1 MIEAIKTFFTQ
12 TFPPQLAVFF
22 CSMIPIIELRGA
34 IPLGCVLGLPFWQ
47 SFLISIVG
55 NLIPAPFILL
65 FIHKIIEWLK
75 RFKLT
80 RKMALWAERRAEVKS
95 EKRENL
101 SFLGLALF
109 VAIPLPGTGAWTGSL
124 VANFLGIR
132 FRKALLAVIVGVLV
146 AGVVVT
152 CITYGVAGIF

>member
-1 MIEAIKTFFTQ
+1 
-12 TFPPQLAVFF
+12 
-22 CSMIPIIELRGA
+22 MIPIIELRGA

-47 SFLISIVG
+47 SFGIAVIG
-55 NLIPAPFILL
+55 NLLPAPFILL
-65 FIHKIIEWLK
+65 FIQKLFSWMK

-80 RKMALWAERRAEVKS
+80 RKMALWGERRAEVKS

-101 SFLGLALF
+101 SFFGLALF

-132 FRKALLAVIVGVLV
+132 FRKAMLAVVVGVIT
-146 AGVVVT
+146 AGIVVT
-152 CITYGVAGIF
+152 LISYGVAGIF

>member
-1 MIEAIKTFFTQ
+1 MIDAIKTFFTEP
-12 TFPPQLAVFF
+12 FPPQLAVFF

-47 SFLISIVG
+47 SFAIAVIG

-101 SFLGLALF
+101 SFLGLAVF

-132 FRKALLAVIVGVLV
+132 FKKAMLAVIVGVLV

-152 CITYGVAGIF
+152 LITYGVAGIF

>member
-1 MIEAIKTFFTQ
+1 MIEAIKTFFQQ
-12 TFPPQLAVFF
+12 TFPPQLAVLF
-22 CSMIPIIELRGA
+22 CSMIPVIELRGA

-65 FIHKIIEWLK
+65 FIHKVIGWLK

-80 RKMALWAERRAEVKS
+80 RGMALWAERRAEVKS
-95 EKRENL
+95 QTRENL
-101 SFLGLALF
+101 SFIGLAVF
-109 VAIPLPGTGAWTGSL
+109 VAVPLPGTGAWTGSL

-132 FRKALLAVIVGVLV
+132 FRKAFLAVILGVIV
-146 AGVVVT
+146 AGIVVT
-152 CITYGVAGIF
+152 CVTYGIAGII